1 MTSTREFSVRPACWK
16 DDKNPLQTL
25 RKTVFI
31 IEQQVPEPLEWDEF
45 DAVSIHALA
54 QDDRSN
60 AIGTGRLLPDG
71 HIGRMAVI
79 PGWRGHGVGA
89 AILEFLIDCAR
100 KRGDRTLRLN
110 AQTQA
115 IGFYQRHGF
124 VAHGDEFLD
133 AGIPHRQMTREL

>member
-1 MTSTREFSVRPACWK
+1 
-16 DDKNPLQTL
+16 
-25 RKTVFI
+25 
-31 IEQQVPEPLEWDEF
+31 
-45 DAVSIHALA
+45 
-54 QDDRSN
+54 
-60 AIGTGRLLPDG
+60 
-71 HIGRMAVI
+71 MAVI
-79 PGWRGHGVGA
+79 PDWRGHGVGA

-100 KRGDRTLRLN
+100 KRGDHTLRLN